1 MVNFSSLDW
10 LMALSTIAIVVFG
23 YILGAFFFYKSRKA
37 KIRLLTIYSLFT
49 VLAVSGW
56 LPIIIDFIS
65 VIITNHSIDKKL
77 YSVTMWVPV
86 NLAGFLMYY
95 VAAKLIAPNR
105 KLFIIIPAF
114 AAHTFFIISNIF
126 APLEDYVFIEPPD
139 AGFIHKAGLNP
150 ASIASFLG
158 LLNFI
163 ALIIIVGCGYLIKSF
178 KSKGILRKK
187 YFYLSLATFLIVGFG
202 MYDSFAV
209 GAALI
214 LSRIGATS
222 SNLFAYLG
230 LREEPEKIKI
240 KPKEKEIKIEDSI
253 FRIAKRPAQIT
264 EQEVTYYKEQKI
276 CLVCKSKVGGFNAYI
291 CTGCDALYCEN
302 CARALS
308 TVENACW
315 ACNEPIDKSRPSKP
329 FKIEG
334 TEAEVKDKIKKPK
347 N

>member
-1 MVNFSSLDW
+1 MVDFSSLDW
-10 LMALSTIAIVVFG
+10 LMALSTIAIIVFG
-23 YILGAFFFYKSRKA
+23 YSVGAFFFYKARKEN
-37 KIRLLTIYSLFT
+37 IRLLTFYSLFT
-49 VLAVSGW
+49 IFSVTGW
-56 LPIIIDFIS
+56 LPIVIDFIS
-65 VIITNHSIDKKL
+65 VILTNHSLDKKL
-77 YSVTMWVPV
+77 YSVMMWVPV
-86 NLAGFLMYY
+86 NIAGMLMYY

-114 AAHTFFIISNIF
+114 TAHTFFIISAIF

-139 AGFIHKAGLNP
+139 VGFIHKAGLNP
-150 ASIASFLG
+150 TSIASFLG

-163 ALIIIVGCGYLIKSF
+163 VILIVIGMGYLIKSF

-187 YFYLSLATFLIVGFG
+187 YFYLSVATFLIIGFG

-209 GAALI
+209 GVALI

-222 SNLFAYLG
+222 NNIFAYLG

-276 CLVCKSKVGGFNAYI
+276 CLVCKSKVGGFNTYI

-308 TVENACW
+308 NVENACW

-334 TEAEVKDKIKKPK
+334 TEAKVKEKDK
-347 N
+347 